1 MMTNGVKFKP
11 CEVEVTSKSEVEIIL
26 KESYSNRKQAV
37 TNLNLHSSRSHC
49 LYQLKIKAFKPR
61 LNSDEPPELFDG
73 VLNMIDLA
81 GSENSKTAGVNGERL
96 EECKS
101 INLSL
106 SSLQLVFKAIKNQE
120 AHIPYRNSKLTQ
132 LLQNYLTKD
141 TKALMIV
148 NVSPLNSNYHECLH
162 TLKFARQVNQC
173 KLNK

>member
-1 MMTNGVKFKP
+1 MEKGQKFKP
-11 CEVEVTSKSEVEIIL
+11 SEVVVSSKSDVELML
-26 KESYSNRKQAV
+26 KESYANRKQAV

-49 LYQLKIKAFKPR
+49 IYQLKVKALKPR
-61 LNSDEPPELFDG
+61 PAGEQPQVFSG

-120 AHIPYRNSKLTQ
+120 AHIPYRNSKLT
-132 LLQNYLTKD
+132 
-141 TKALMIV
+141 
-148 NVSPLNSNYHECLH
+148 
-162 TLKFARQVNQC
+162 
-173 KLNK
+173 